1 MSFETI
7 LYDVAEDG
15 VCTVTLNRPEALNT
29 VTFGM
34 IDELIAAID
43 RADRD
48 DAVRVIIVT
57 GAGRVFSGG
66 TDLSRPGG
74 FGGGREGYK
83 PLQGGNRDS
92 GGALTIRMFDAMKPV
107 IGAIN
112 GPAVGIGAT
121 MLLPMDIRIAAATA
135 RFAFPFVRRG
145 ILPESC
151 SSWFL
156 PRMVGISRA
165 LAWTVT
171 GRTIPVAE
179 ALSAGLVHEVVEPS
193 ELLPRARAIA
203 HEIARECSPLSVALT
218 RQAMWRGL
226 DAPHPIEANRIE
238 SRALAALVPGGDT
251 KEGVAAFR
259 EKRSPEFGSRVPR
272 DLPDFV
278 PWWPAR
284 DFDDAA

>member
-1 MSFETI
+1 MSQDFETI
-7 LYDVAEDG
+7 VYAVQDG
-15 VCTVTLNRPEALNT
+15 VCTVTLNRPEQLNT
-29 VTFGM
+29 VTFRM
-34 IDELIAAID
+34 IDELIEAVD

-48 DAVRVIIVT
+48 DAVRAIVLT

-66 TDLSRPGG
+66 TDLKREGG
-74 FGGGREGYK
+74 FGGDRPGYQA
-83 PLQGGNRDS
+83 LQGGARDS
-92 GGALTIRMFDAMKPV
+92 GGALTIRVYDAMKPV
-107 IGAIN
+107 IAAIN

-121 MLLPMDIRIAAATA
+121 MLLPTDIRIAADTA
-135 RFAFPFVRRG
+135 HFAFPFVRRG

-171 GRTIPVAE
+171 GRKIGAGE
-179 ALSAGLVHEVVEPS
+179 ALAAGLVHEVVAPDQV
-193 ELLPRARAIA
+193 LARAQA
-203 HEIARECSPLSVALT
+203 LAAEIATECSPLSVALT

-226 DAPHPIEANRIE
+226 EADHPIEANRLE
-238 SRALAALVPGGDT
+238 SRALAVLVPGADT
-251 KEGVAAFR
+251 REGVAAFK
-259 EKRSPEFGSRVPR
+259 EKRTPAFQSRVPR

-284 DFDDAA
+284 PFED

>member
-1 MSFETI
+1 MTFQTVLVAQDDGICTI
-7 LYDVAEDG
+7 
-15 VCTVTLNRPEALNT
+15 TLNRPEHLNT

-34 IDELIAAID
+34 IDELIAAVD
-43 RADRD
+43 QADRD
-48 DAVRVIIVT
+48 DNVRAIVLT
-57 GAGRVFSGG
+57 AAGRVFSGG

-83 PLQGGNRDS
+83 PLQGGSRDS
-92 GGALTIRMFDAMKPV
+92 GGELTIRIYDAMKPV
-107 IGAIN
+107 IAAVN

-121 MLLPMDIRIAAATA
+121 MLLPTDIRIASTQA

-171 GRTIPVAE
+171 GRNIPVAE
-179 ALSAGLVHEVVEPS
+179 ALSAGLVHEVVEP
-193 ELLPRARAIA
+193 EQLLPRAMDVAR
-203 HEIARECSPLSVALT
+203 EIATQCSPLSVALT

-226 DAPHPIEANRIE
+226 DAAHPIEANRIE
-238 SRALAALVPGGDT
+238 SQALAALVPGADT
-251 KEGVAAFR
+251 GEGVAAFK
-259 EKRSPEFGSRVPR
+259 EKRAPDFKSRVPR

-278 PWWPAR
+278 PWWP
-284 DFDDAA
+284 DQPFEKG